1 MYFDAEI
8 ELVGI
13 NKNQIRSGFNDKF
26 HLVKFALISQDI
38 NSLEVDIWVHPN
50 YPESEIVKVART
62 FLHRRLLDFVEIAAP
77 EIYSPEEIDALWQSV
92 KPDKIA

>member
-13 NKNQIRSGFNDKF
+13 NKNQIRSGFNHKF
-26 HLVKFALISQDI
+26 HLVKFALISQSI
-38 NSLEVDIWVHPN
+38 NSLEVNIWVHPN

-62 FLHRRLLDFVEIAAP
+62 
-77 EIYSPEEIDALWQSV
+77 LWQS
-92 KPDKIA
+92 KIIRLCRNSTRNL